1 MPCSRLRGVPAYLGQ
16 NIQPDMYKDLMSMP
30 SLKYVHVGY
39 GSRKKNEEFNAL
51 VLRSGKQT
59 GTNMHFAFR

>member
-1 MPCSRLRGVPAYLGQ
+1 
-16 NIQPDMYKDLMSMP
+16 MSMP